1 MHLHGPRLTLRPLAP
16 SDAEAV
22 FALNG
27 DPAVMRHFAA
37 PMTREESDAWVAR
50 LIAHQRD
57 RGYSFG
63 AVELPGAGC
72 IGVVG
77 LLEIPWQAPFTPA
90 VEIGWRIAPAYQRQG
105 FAEEAARLA
114 LAHGF
119 GRLGLE
125 RIVAFTPPVNE
136 PSWRLM
142 ERLGMRRQGEFD
154 HPRLPKDHRLR
165 RHLWYRVTRPDW
177 LAVRGLAEGGA
188 QGTD

>member
-1 MHLHGPRLTLRPLAP
+1 MHLQGPRLILRPLTPEDQA
-16 SDAEAV
+16 AV
-22 FALNG
+22 FALNS

-37 PMTREESDAWVAR
+37 PMTRDESDAWVAR
-50 LIAHQRD
+50 LIAHQQT
-57 RGYSFG
+57 RGFSFG
-63 AVELPGAGC
+63 AVDLPGAGC

-77 LLEIPWQAPFTPA
+77 LLEVPWQAPFTPA
-90 VEIGWRIAPAYQRQG
+90 VEIGWRIAPAHQRHG

-142 ERLGMRRQGEFD
+142 ERLEMQRQGDFE
-154 HPRLPKDHRLR
+154 HPRLPEGHRLR
-165 RHLWYRVTRPDW
+165 RHLWYQVTREAW
-177 LAVRGLAEGGA
+177 LAARGL
-188 QGTD
+188 D